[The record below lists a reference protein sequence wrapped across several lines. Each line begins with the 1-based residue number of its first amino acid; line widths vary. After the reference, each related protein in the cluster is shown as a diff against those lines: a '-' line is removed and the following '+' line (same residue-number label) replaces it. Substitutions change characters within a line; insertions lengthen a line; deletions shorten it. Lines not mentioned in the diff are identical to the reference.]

1 MRAPQL
7 GSAAIKGA
15 LEAANCPP
23 EYVQEVLFGNVCQA
37 GVGQAPAR
45 QASMGAGLPQSTV
58 ATTVNKVCAS
68 GMKTVSMAAMGIA
81 VGMNDIVVAGGMESM
96 SNVPYLIEK
105 ARFGG
110 YRYGN
115 GKMVDCLV
123 HDGLWDPYGDHH
135 VSVCPCILNVLTFRQ
150 CYLWRPSVSA
160 CPCLQKGHLHS
171 PAARA
176 RNQTDRA
183 PSAADGDLCGKVRQ
197 GLQHFA
203 RRSGCARAR
212 DLPAYHRRD

>member
-1 MRAPQL
+1 MSALGSFGGSLAPVRAPRL

-135 VSVCPCILNVLTFRQ
+135 VRRMPM
-150 CYLWRPSVSA
+150 Y
-160 CPCLQKGHLHS
+160 
-171 PAARA
+171 
-176 RNQTDRA
+176 
-183 PSAADGDLCGKVRQ
+183 VR
-197 GLQHFA
+197 
-203 RRSGCARAR
+203 CT
-212 DLPAYHRRD
+212 DLPAVLSMATVSKRMPMPPKGPFAQSRRARTEPD